1 MTVSGGVRNYLYI
14 CAVKYE
20 SEHLLTVVVPVYNRA
35 SLLVEFLES
44 LGAQDSRGFEL
55 IVVDNASTDNS
66 HEVAETWAKS
76 NPDIPTRVITE
87 TRRGGAAARA
97 RGLDEVRTEWT
108 LFFDSDDIMLPAHIG
123 RVLAAIA
130 SDPETDV
137 WGWNVGMQGYI
148 RAKGVFAAK
157 ASHWTNM
164 MNGQF
169 ATQRYCARTEIF
181 RKAGNWNPAIGL
193 WDDIELGTRILKQ
206 KPRVGKIKGEPTV
219 QVRFNADSITG
230 TWSSQLHRIEP
241 ALSEIEKSLDG
252 RQLLMTD
259 IRRAQTYALAAREGA
274 SEAKSMQ
281 EELMRRTPDRFHRLA
296 LMYIYETVRRGIRG
310 TYLLLRPFC
319 S

>member
-1 MTVSGGVRNYLYI
+1 MKGPDGHI
-14 CAVKYE
+14 
-20 SEHLLTVVVPVYNRA
+20 LTVVVPVYNRA
-35 SLLVEFLES
+35 ALLAEFLDS
-44 LGAQDSRGFEL
+44 LGAQDVRGFEL
-55 IVVDNASTDNS
+55 IVVDNASTDS
-66 HEVAETWAKS
+66 SRVVAETWAKS
-76 NPDIPTRVITE
+76 NPDIPTRVFTAA
-87 TRRGGAAARA
+87 RRGGAAARA

-108 LFFDSDDIMLPAHIG
+108 LFFDSDDIMLPVHLG
-123 RVLAAIA
+123 RVLSAIKA
-130 SDPETDV
+130 HPATDV
-137 WGWNVGMQGYI
+137 WGWDVDM
-148 RAKGVFAAK
+148 RAYSRPKAKFASR
-157 ASHWTNM
+157 ASLWCNL

-169 ATQRYCARTEIF
+169 ATQRYCARTEVF

-206 KPRVGKIKGEPTV
+206 KPRVRKIKGEPTV

-241 ALSEIEKSLDG
+241 ALSEIEKSLEG

-274 SEAKSMQ
+274 PEAKSMQ
-281 EELMRRTPDRFHRLA
+281 KELLKRTPDRFHRLA